1 MTTLDRLNQV
11 RRRVLEQMDHVQTEQ
26 GTRNALI
33 NPFIRDVLGFDVE
46 DVRDVRPEYT
56 ADIGDKKGEKVDYAI
71 MVDGNPVILIEAK
84 RARTTLDTEKPN
96 QLLRYFGTV
105 KTARYGI
112 FTDGVKYFFYSDL
125 EADNVMDSRPF
136 LTLDLQEEIQAK
148 TAQAIE
154 KFSKEAFDPDE
165 IRGRARQMMYTSQ
178 IKRELHHQLE
188 QPSDDFVRLLMNN
201 VFEGLKTRERVTEFQ
216 SFVKAAAEDVI
227 EEKLNERWNAVRRR
241 DDEVTV
247 AASEPETA
255 NDKDADKI
263 VTTED
268 EIAAFQ
274 SVRVILYDI
283 VDPSRVMMRDR
294 KTVCL
299 ILLDDNQRKTVC
311 RLYFSENRL
320 RVAIPDATGSDQV
333 ETLERVEDIVQHTEA
348 IRAAARRLA

>member
-1 MTTLDRLNQV
+1 
-11 RRRVLEQMDHVQTEQ
+11 MDHVQTEQ

-46 DVRDVRPEYT
+46 DVRDVRPEFT

-71 MVDGNPVILIEAK
+71 MVNGQPVILIEAK
-84 RARTTLDTEKPN
+84 RVGTILDTEKPN

-112 FTDGVKYFFYSDL
+112 FTDGVKYYFYSDL

-136 LTLDLQEEIQAK
+136 LTLDLNEEIQIK

-154 KFSKEAFDPDE
+154 KFSKDSFDPDE

-178 IKRELHHQLE
+178 IKRELHQQLE
-188 QPSDDFVRLLMNN
+188 QPSDEFVRLLMNN
-201 VFEGLKTRERVTEFQ
+201 VYEGMKTKDRVTEFQ

-227 EEKLNERWNAVRRR
+227 EEKLNERWNAIRRR
-241 DDEVTV
+241 DVEETV
-247 AASEPETA
+247 AASEPEPDTT
-255 NDKDADKI
+255 NEDAGGI

-268 EIAAFQ
+268 EIAAHH

-299 ILLDDNQRKTVC
+299 LLLDDNQRKTVC
-311 RLYFSENRL
+311 RLYFTDNRL
-320 RVAIPDATGSDQV
+320 RIGIPDANGSDQI
-333 ETLERVEDIVQHTEA
+333 ETLDRVEDIVKHADA
-348 IRAAARRLA
+348 IRAAAKRFA

>member
-1 MTTLDRLNQV
+1 
-11 RRRVLEQMDHVQTEQ
+11 MDHVQTEQ

-46 DVRDVRPEYT
+46 DVRDVRPEFT

-71 MVDGNPVILIEAK
+71 MVNGQPVILIEAK
-84 RARTTLDTEKPN
+84 RAGTTLDTEKPN

-136 LTLDLQEEIQAK
+136 LTLDLQEEVQTK
-148 TAQAIE
+148 TAHAIE

-201 VFEGLKTRERVTEFQ
+201 VYEGLKTRERVTEFQ

-241 DDEVTV
+241 DDEET
-247 AASEPETA
+247 AAANEPEPHTT
-255 NDKDADKI
+255 KVDADEI

-333 ETLERVEDIVQHTEA
+333 ETLERVEDIAKHAEI
-348 IRAAARRLA
+348 IRDAARRLA